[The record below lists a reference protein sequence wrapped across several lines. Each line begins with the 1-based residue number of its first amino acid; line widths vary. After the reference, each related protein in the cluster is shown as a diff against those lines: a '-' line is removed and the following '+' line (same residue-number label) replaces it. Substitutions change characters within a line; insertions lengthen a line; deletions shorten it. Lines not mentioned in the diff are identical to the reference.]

1 MFKFLSFPKLVLSVG
16 ALVLTAS
23 GASAQTPFG
32 SLEEASAST
41 KYVRIVNNNTR
52 YDRLCIQDS
61 ASTANGTNYA
71 LIVTHYQPRVY
82 RQYWK
87 LVSASATDTTAYYL
101 RNFASRNYLS
111 ATVNYHKGNLGVFY
125 LPTMPSGKANGS
137 VWTFTRLSN
146 GQYVISSEDAYGLRR
161 YLAPCDTLRVPSA
174 FGSIERSE
182 NSVFAW
188 TLYDANSDLT
198 GISAVVDE
206 PEAGVGVVD
215 GRVVVAGATECKIFD
230 MSGRLVPSGRRLPA
244 GVYIVVANRKSYKVM
259 VK

>member
-1 MFKFLSFPKLVLSVG
+1 MKKRFSSLFVLIFGAAFGSFVPV
-16 ALVLTAS
+16 
-23 GASAQTPFG
+23 SAQTPIG
-32 SLEEASAST
+32 SLDEASAST

-87 LVSASATDTTAYYL
+87 LVSASATDTTAFYL

-111 ATVNYHKGNLGVFY
+111 ASVNYHKGNLGVFY
-125 LPTMPSGKANGS
+125 LPTMPSGKENGS

-146 GQYVISSEDAYGLRR
+146 GQYVISSEDPYGLRR

-174 FGSIERSE
+174 FGSVERAQ
-182 NSVFAW
+182 NTVFAW
-188 TLYDANSDLT
+188 TLYDANTDLT
-198 GISAVVDE
+198 GIHAVVDE
-206 PEAGVGVVD
+206 PDAGVGVVD
-215 GRVVVAGATECKIFD
+215 GKVVVAGADDYKIYD
-230 MSGRLVPSGRRLPA
+230 MSGRLVPTGGRLPA